1 MTEVTIGNREEYWCE
16 DCTERHACQCED
28 CRNYTHN
35 DYITR
40 YVEGFG
46 DVCDYCFDSGEY
58 HSCYDCENY
67 YQSEHLYYDDDSGEE
82 YCRSCRDER
91 TPKLINNYSYK
102 PAAIFK
108 GKGDVYFGIELE
120 VERDGSDTYKD
131 DMAAEIKDSD
141 WYFKQDGS
149 LNDGFE
155 IITHPMSFDYI
166 VSRQED
172 FKSMLSKLSSNGYK
186 SYDKKTCG
194 MHIHISKKGFG
205 TWHLLRF
212 MKFFQDNA
220 TFVTAISQRTK
231 DQLDKWASIED
242 ESEETLLYK
251 AKKKGGNMKRYVAI
265 NLQNSFTVELRLF
278 RGTLNHS
285 SFFKNIEFT
294 QALFKFSKDEK
305 EMTVDNFKKYI
316 SKYGFTKIY

>member
-1 MTEVTIGNREEYWCE
+1 VCDNCFENG
-16 DCTERHACQCED
+16 
-28 CRNYTHN
+28 
-35 DYITR
+35 DYISCN
-40 YVEGFG
+40 ECG
-46 DVCDYCFDSGEY
+46 DYIHTHDSCYSEESESDYCQSCFDS
-58 HSCYDCENY
+58 
-67 YQSEHLYYDDDSGEE
+67 L
-82 YCRSCRDER
+82 
-91 TPKLINNYSYK
+91 TPKLINSYSYK

-108 GKGDVYFGIELE
+108 GKGDTYFGIELE
-120 VERDGSDTYKD
+120 VERDGSDTSKD
-131 DMAAEIKDSD
+131 DMASEIKDDD

-166 VSRQED
+166 ISRQD
-172 FKSMLSKLSSNGYK
+172 DLKSMLSKLSSSGYK

-265 NLQNSFTVELRLF
+265 NLQNSYTVELRLF
-278 RGTLNHS
+278 RGTLNPS

-294 QALFKFSKDEK
+294 QALFNFSKDEK

-316 SKYGFTKIY
+316 SKSSEYSMLKKFLKLKNL